1 VSRAW
6 AFCAC
11 LCLAVPAQSAAQG
24 ADTPASRPGHLT
36 IAGGLTWLG
45 GYPIGDSQAAL
56 RSNAT
61 GATPPPF
68 TLFRADTSVD
78 AAVGAEVRAGIAV
91 TPSFTIEGGFTIS
104 RPSLTVV
111 LSDDAEAASA
121 TLDAE
126 RLSQLTIDGGVVWQ
140 LPGPIVGRKLR
151 PFVTAGGGYLRQ
163 LYDERTMVETGR
175 IVYAGGGARYWLRGG
190 DGSRRAVGLRGDV
203 RAMWRTD
210 GVNFEDKTRVGPT
223 LSIMLFWEM

>member
-1 VSRAW
+1 MSRAW
-6 AFCAC
+6 ILCVC
-11 LCLAVPAQSAAQG
+11 LVVPAGVAAQG
-24 ADTPASRPGHLT
+24 ADAPASRPGHLT
-36 IAGGLTWLG
+36 IAGGLIWAG
-45 GYPIGDSQAAL
+45 GYPIGDSAAAL

-78 AAVGAEVRAGIAV
+78 AATGAEVRAGVAV
-91 TPSFTIEGGFTIS
+91 TPSFTIEGGFTVS
-104 RPSLTVV
+104 RPSLTVM
-111 LSDDAEAASA
+111 LSDDAEASPT

-126 RLSQLTIDGGVVWQ
+126 RLSQLTIDAGLVWQ
-140 LPGPIVGRKLR
+140 LPRPVLGGKLR
-151 PFVTAGGGYLRQ
+151 PFVSGGGGYLRQ
-163 LYDERTMVETGR
+163 LYDEQTLVETGR

-223 LSIMLFWEM
+223 VSLMLFWEL

>member
-1 VSRAW
+1 MSRAW
-6 AFCAC
+6 ILCAC
-11 LCLAVPAQSAAQG
+11 LALPAGVAAQG
-24 ADTPASRPGHLT
+24 AGAPASRPGHVT
-36 IAGGLTWLG
+36 IAGGLIWAG
-45 GYPIGDSQAAL
+45 GYPIGDSVAAL

-78 AAVGAEVRAGIAV
+78 AATGAEVRAGVAV
-91 TPSFTIEGGFTIS
+91 TPSFTIEGGFTMS
-104 RPSLTVV
+104 RPSLTVM
-111 LSDDAEAASA
+111 LSDDAEALPT

-126 RLSQLTIDGGVVWQ
+126 RLSQLTIDAGVVWQ
-140 LPGPIVGRKLR
+140 LPRPVLGGKLR
-151 PFVTAGGGYLRQ
+151 PFVSGGGGYLRQ
-163 LYDERTMVETGR
+163 LYDERTLVETGR

-223 LSIMLFWEM
+223 VSLMLFWEL

>member
-1 VSRAW
+1 MSRAW
-6 AFCAC
+6 ILCVC
-11 LCLAVPAQSAAQG
+11 LVVPAGVAAQG
-24 ADTPASRPGHLT
+24 VDAPASRPGHLT
-36 IAGGLTWLG
+36 IAGGLIWAG
-45 GYPIGDSQAAL
+45 GYPIGDSAAAL

-78 AAVGAEVRAGIAV
+78 AATGAEVRAGVAV
-91 TPSFTIEGGFTIS
+91 TPSFTIEGGFTVS
-104 RPSLTVV
+104 RPSLTVM
-111 LSDDAEAASA
+111 LSDDAEASPT

-126 RLSQLTIDGGVVWQ
+126 RLSQLTIDAGLVWQ
-140 LPGPIVGRKLR
+140 LPRPVLGGKLR
-151 PFVTAGGGYLRQ
+151 PFVSGGGGYLRQ
-163 LYDERTMVETGR
+163 LYDEQTLVETGR

-210 GVNFEDKTRVGPT
+210 GVNFEEKTRVGPT
-223 LSIMLFWEM
+223 VSLMLFWEL